1 MAFNSIYWCQVEIQL
16 QLNSEKRI
24 IRTGR
29 HELES
34 VLSVISCSFFSV
46 KMVYSSSELQF
57 VRVSAILQNEK
68 VTLQVIHDVNEFLD
82 HKSLFIAL

>member
-1 MAFNSIYWCQVEIQL
+1 
-16 QLNSEKRI
+16 
-24 IRTGR
+24 
-29 HELES
+29 
-34 VLSVISCSFFSV
+34 
-46 KMVYSSSELQF
+46 MVYSSSELQF